1 MQSHKN
7 ERKPGQFRNANYFS
21 IQEKEKGKMQLE
33 RKTRVKLQGCF
44 RLRKESGYCS
54 KMPASRRSVKK
65 LL

>member
-21 IQEKEKGKMQLE
+21 IQEKEEGEMQLE
-33 RKTRVKLQGCF
+33 RKTGVKLQGFF

-54 KMPASRRSVKK
+54 KMPESGRSAKK